1 MLEVADV
8 TKRFGKLTAVDE
20 VSFEIEPGEIVGLLG
35 PNGAGKTTLFNCVN
49 GVYTPEEGDVRMNGV
64 SITEKPMHEICRL
77 GIGRSFQI
85 VRTFNETSV
94 LDNVATG
101 ALFGRSNQ
109 SLSPAQAREEAY
121 GYIEFAGLEDEADT
135 LTKNLTTANR
145 RNVELARALA
155 TDPDLILLDEV
166 GSGLNPT
173 EIGEMSEKIVQMRD
187 KYDVSVFWIEH
198 IMEAIMSSVDR
209 IIVLHNGAK
218 IGDGTIE
225 EIKQNE
231 EVSAAY
237 FGEDV

>member
-35 PNGAGKTTLFNCVN
+35 PNGAGKTTLFNCLN
-49 GVYTPEEGDVRMNGV
+49 GIHTPEKGDVRMNGV

-85 VRTFNETSV
+85 VRTFNETTV
-94 LDNVATG
+94 LDNVAAG
-101 ALFGRSNQ
+101 ALFGRNDE
-109 SLSPAQAREEAY
+109 SLSPAQAREEAHE
-121 GYIEFAGLEDEADT
+121 YIEFAGLEEAADT

-145 RNVELARALA
+145 RKVELARALA
-155 TDPDLILLDEV
+155 TDPDLILMDEV

-173 EIGEMSEKIVQMRD
+173 EISEMSDQIVRMRN

-225 EIKQNE
+225 QIKQNQ
-231 EVSAAY
+231 EVSTAY
-237 FGEDV
+237 FGEEV